1 MWIRIS
7 DRKLINTK
15 FVEAITV
22 HEVSDDLAEVVM
34 YFPDGL
40 NFAITDMKPYAWCKG
55 YIDGISLHML
65 EKDDNTF
72 VDLRK
77 V

>member
-1 MWIRIS
+1 MWLRVS
-7 DRKLINTK
+7 DRKLINIK
-15 FVEAITV
+15 YASVFEI
-22 HEVSDDLAEVVM
+22 HELSDNLAEVIA

-40 NFAITDMKPYAWCKG
+40 NFAITDMKPYAWCKD
-55 YIDGISLHML
+55 YIDEIFVL

-77 V
+77 